1 MSRFVSRLN
10 ILKYHLSTPTKG
22 FSSSTTFNEM
32 THLSID
38 SKYKLA
44 SGYEIPVLGFGV
56 SVAIWPFLN
65 MRKGNKTTKNL

>member
-10 ILKYHLSTPTKG
+10 ILKDHLSTPTRG
-22 FSSSTTFNEM
+22 FSTTFNKM